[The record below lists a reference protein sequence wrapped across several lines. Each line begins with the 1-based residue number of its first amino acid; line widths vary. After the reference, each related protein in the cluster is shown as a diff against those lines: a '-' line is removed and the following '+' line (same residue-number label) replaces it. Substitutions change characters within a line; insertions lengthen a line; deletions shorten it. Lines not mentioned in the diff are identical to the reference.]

1 MSNKITIGEKYN
13 KLIVIEKTDI
23 RKRRSI
29 VYKCKCDCGNI
40 TYVTSTNLKYGYIK
54 SCGCYQ
60 KEQVSKTNK
69 KHGLSNTK
77 LFYVWQDI
85 KNRCN
90 NPNHHAYKDYGGRGI
105 KICDEWQ
112 NDFISFYTWAINNG
126 YKEKLTIDRKNNN
139 GNYEPNNCRWTTM
152 KIQCQNRRFYD
163 KSGTNNPRAKKVSK
177 YTLTGEKIKTYN
189 TIKDA
194 CKDNNIKGTGSCISA
209 CCKGKQNFAYGY
221 IWKYE

>member
-13 KLIVIEKTDI
+13 KLTVIEKTDI
-23 RKRRSI
+23 RKRRSV

-60 KEQVSKTNK
+60 KEQASKTNK

-77 LFYVWQDI
+77 LFYVWQDM
-85 KNRCN
+85 KGRCN

-112 NDFISFYTWAINNG
+112 NDFMSFYTWAINNV

-139 GNYEPNNCRWTTM
+139 GNYEPNYCRWTTM

-163 KSGTNNPRAKKVSK
+163 KSGTNKPNA
-177 YTLTGEKIKTYN
+177 
-189 TIKDA
+189 
-194 CKDNNIKGTGSCISA
+194 
-209 CCKGKQNFAYGY
+209 
-221 IWKYE
+221 